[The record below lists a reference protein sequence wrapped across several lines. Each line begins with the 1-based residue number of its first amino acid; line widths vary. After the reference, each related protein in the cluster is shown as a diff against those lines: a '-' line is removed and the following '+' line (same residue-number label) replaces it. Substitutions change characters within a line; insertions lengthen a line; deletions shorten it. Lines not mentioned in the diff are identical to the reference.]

1 MCEFIKTFVALGRLS
16 TIKHISLVQFR
27 NYSKASFSFDK
38 PVTCI
43 TGANGA
49 GKTNLLDAVYYL
61 CYTKSYFTSSQQN
74 IAQKGMEGFRLE
86 ANFNA
91 GLKDEIIACVWRQGK
106 KEIFADTVEYEKPT
120 DHIGKYAAVMIAPD
134 DMELVNDGSELRRKW
149 MDSILG
155 QVDRTYLE
163 CLMRYQRVLLQRNAW
178 LKQQAFNPSTSGDE
192 LDYYNTQLIQDGS
205 YIFDKRQQFIAGFL
219 PILQQYYH
227 ELSGG
232 KEVIAIHYE
241 SDLLQHPLAHW
252 LKEGLQNDMRLQ
264 RTLRG
269 IHKDDL
275 VFLLNEVPIKN
286 YGSQG
291 QKKSF
296 LFALK
301 LAQYAYLSKQLGY
314 LPILLLDDVFEKLD
328 QQRMEA
334 LLRIIRTKDFGQVI
348 LTDTHPERVKAAFGD
363 GVEVGMVEL

>member
-1 MCEFIKTFVALGRLS
+1 M
-16 TIKHISLVQFR
+16 
-27 NYSKASFSFDK
+27 D
-38 PVTCI
+38 
-43 TGANGA
+43 
-49 GKTNLLDAVYYL
+49 
-61 CYTKSYFTSSQQN
+61 
-74 IAQKGMEGFRLE
+74 GFRLE
-86 ANFNA
+86 ARFNN
-91 GLKDEIIACVWRQGK
+91 GLKDENIACVWKQGK
-106 KEIFADTVEYEKPT
+106 KEISADGAEYEKPT

-178 LKQQAFNPSTSGDE
+178 LKQQAFNPSTTSDE
-192 LDYYNTQLIQDGS
+192 LEYYNIQLVQDGT
-205 YIFDKRQQFIAGFL
+205 YIFNKRKEFVAAFL

-232 KEVIAIHYE
+232 KEMIAVQYE
-241 SDLLQHPLAHW
+241 GDLLQHSLAHW
-252 LKEGLQNDMRLQ
+252 LKEGLQHDMRLQ

-275 VFLLNEVPIKN
+275 VFLLNETPIKN

-301 LAQYAYLSKQLGY
+301 LAQYSYLSKQLGY
-314 LPILLLDDVFEKLD
+314 LPILLLDDVFEK
-328 QQRMEA
+328 A
-334 LLRIIRTKDFGQVI
+334 
-348 LTDTHPERVKAAFGD
+348 
-363 GVEVGMVEL
+363 